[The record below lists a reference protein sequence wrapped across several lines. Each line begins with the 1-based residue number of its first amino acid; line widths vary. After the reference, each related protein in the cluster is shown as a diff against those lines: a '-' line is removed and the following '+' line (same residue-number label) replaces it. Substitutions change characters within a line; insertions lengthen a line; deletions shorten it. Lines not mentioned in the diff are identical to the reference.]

1 MEKLKVGVV
10 FGGQSGEHEV
20 SLMSAFSIIN
30 VMDKEKYEIF
40 PIGITKDGRWH
51 LYLGDISKIKDGTWI
66 EEATPIIF
74 PPDAGLKCAI
84 SIDNGVEKRHYLDVI
99 FPVLHGPRGEDG
111 TVQGLFELMNIPYV
125 SCGVG
130 SSAVC
135 MDKVFSKKLLKQEG
149 LPVVDFR
156 VFYKRDLP
164 DGLPDMV
171 DEVERTFG
179 YPCFVK
185 PANLGSSVGV
195 SKAHDREELK
205 KALML
210 AAEFDRK
217 LVVERYIHAREIEC
231 SVLGNDE
238 PVASLPG
245 EIIPSEEFYSYTAK
259 YFDGGKSKLL
269 IPAPLSAEET
279 EKIRKLAVKAF
290 KALDCCGMARVDF
303 LICRESGKIYIN
315 ELNTIPGFTS
325 ISMYPKMWEA
335 SGLSYKD
342 LIDRLIE
349 LALERHRQKQE
360 LKLTL

>member
-1 MEKLKVGVV
+1 MGKLKVGVV

-30 VMDKEKYEIF
+30 VMDKTKYDII
-40 PIGITKDGRWH
+40 PIGITKDGRW
-51 LYLGDISKIKDGTWI
+51 YVFFGDISKIRDGSWI
-66 EEATPIIF
+66 DEAIPVF
-74 PPDAGLKCAI
+74 LPPDAGFKCAI
-84 SIDNGVEKRHYLDVI
+84 ALNNGIETRYHIDVI

-135 MDKVFSKKLLKQEG
+135 MDKVFTKKLLKQEG
-149 LPVVDFR
+149 LPVVDFK
-156 VFYKRDLP
+156 VFYKKDLP
-164 DGLPDMV
+164 HGLSDMV
-171 DEVERTFG
+171 AEVEQSFG

-195 SKAHDREELK
+195 SKAHDREELE
-205 KALML
+205 KAIIM

-217 LVVERYIHAREIEC
+217 LLVERFIPAREIEC
-231 SVLGNDE
+231 SVLGNDA

-279 EKIRKLAVKAF
+279 EKIRNLAVRAF
-290 KALDCCGMARVDF
+290 KALDCSGMARVDF
-303 LICRESGKIYIN
+303 LISKVTGIAYIN
-315 ELNTIPGFTS
+315 EVNTIPGFTN

-335 SGLSYKD
+335 SGLPYIE

-349 LALERHRQKQE
+349 LALERHRQKQN

>member
-10 FGGQSGEHEV
+10 FGGQSGEYEV
-20 SLMSAFSIIN
+20 SLMSATSIIN
-30 VMDKEKYEIF
+30 VMDKSKYDIV

-51 LYLGDISKIKDGTWI
+51 VFFGDVSKIQDGTWVD
-66 EEATPIIF
+66 EAVPAF
-74 PPDAGLKCAI
+74 LPPDTSYKCAI
-84 SIDNGVEKRHYLDVI
+84 TLKDGIETRYYLDVI
-99 FPVLHGPRGEDG
+99 FPVLHGPHGEDG
-111 TVQGLFELMNIPYV
+111 TVQGVFELMNIPYV

-149 LPVVDFR
+149 LPVVDFK
-156 VFYKRDLP
+156 VFYKKDLP
-164 DGLPDMV
+164 AGLMDMV
-171 DEVERTFG
+171 AEVEKSFG

-195 SKAHDREELK
+195 TKAHDREELK
-205 KALML
+205 NAILH

-217 LVVERYIHAREIEC
+217 LLVERFIPAREIEC
-231 SVLGNDE
+231 AVLGNDD

-245 EIIPSEEFYSYTAK
+245 EIIPSEEFYSYIAK

-269 IPAPLSAEET
+269 IPAPLATEET
-279 EKIRKLAVKAF
+279 EKIRDLAVRAY
-290 KALDCCGMARVDF
+290 KALDCTGMARVDF
-303 LICRESGKIYIN
+303 LLSKVTGIIYIN
-315 ELNTIPGFTS
+315 ELNTIPGFTN

-335 SGLSYKD
+335 SGLPYKE
-342 LIDRLIE
+342 LIDKLIG
-349 LALERHRQKQE
+349 LAIERHRQKQA